1 MFFSWG
7 RFGCHLFWGQIP
19 MGVEPSIARDDDSR
33 LNGYPMLFF
42 MIINKLLVNP
52 EKTHIR
58 WLNDILRIYIYYI
71 YMCIYIYVSLLSLYL
86 IPWIYPHIISH
97 SIHIVIPLQRL
108 NPSHIQVIK
117 HALLEN
123 IPVSLDGFPPFSH
136 LVRGLPS

>member
-58 WLNDILRIYIYYI
+58 WLNDILRIYIYCICAYI
-71 YMCIYIYVSLLSLYL
+71 YIRIIV
-86 IPWIYPHIISH
+86 IIISH
-97 SIHIVIPLQRL
+97 TMDISPYYIPFYPHCYPTATVKSLPYPGNQTCFARKYPRFSRWFSSI
-108 NPSHIQVIK
+108 
-117 HALLEN
+117 
-123 IPVSLDGFPPFSH
+123 
-136 LVRGLPS
+136 